1 LDFFDNNT
9 MVRTLFKYTLQLVS
23 AVVAVFTLL
32 AYAAPHVN
40 PAVFPWFSFFGTA
53 FPWLLFANLA
63 LLALWASR
71 FNRFALY
78 HLGLILVGWQYVNG
92 FIGFNGGRDDVPKEA
107 ITVVTHNLGA
117 LYRGKKIT
125 DALREKTA
133 DAYVAFLEKNGAP
146 DLLCTQET
154 SGKFYHL
161 VAEKMGYEHTF
172 NLKKGTVILSKYPME
187 GGGDIPFG
195 KTLNSTLW
203 VDVRIKG
210 RTVRVYNVH
219 LQSNKVTTDAEKVI
233 EEAELEKEETWH
245 EIRGV
250 LGKVGRA
257 TKQRTEQAQR
267 LREHILQCPH
277 PVIVCGDFN
286 DTPNSYVYH
295 LLSDGM
301 NDTFRDKAFGFGTTF
316 AGVLPMLRIDY
327 VLTDVRFETL
337 SCKTLH
343 GNFSDHYPV
352 RVDLALD

>member
-1 LDFFDNNT
+1 
-9 MVRTLFKYTLQLVS
+9 MVRALLKYALKLVS

-32 AYAAPHVN
+32 SYVAPHVN

-78 HLGLILVGWQYVNG
+78 HLGLILVGWQYMTG

-107 ITVVTHNLGA
+107 ITVATHNLGA
-117 LYRGKKIT
+117 LFRGKKMS

-133 DAYVAFLEKNGAP
+133 DAYVAFWKKNGAP
-146 DLLCTQET
+146 DILCTQET
-154 SGKFYHL
+154 SGNFYRL

-172 NLKKGTVILSKYPME
+172 NLKKGTVILSKYPMK

-203 VDVRIKG
+203 VDVRIGK

-219 LQSNKVTTDAEKVI
+219 LQSNKVTTDTEKVI
-233 EEAELEKEETWH
+233 EDAELEKEETWH
-245 EIRGV
+245 EIGSV
-250 LGKVGRA
+250 LGKVGSA
-257 TKQRTEQAQR
+257 TKLRTEQAQR
-267 LREHILQCPH
+267 LHAHVLDCPH
-277 PVIVCGDFN
+277 PVILCGDFN

-295 LLSDGM
+295 LLSEGM
-301 NDTFRDKAFGFGTTF
+301 NDTFRDKALGFGTTF

-327 VLTDVRFETL
+327 VLTDVRFKTHA
-337 SCKTLH
+337 CKTLH

-352 RVDLALD
+352 SVALSLK